1 MKERGAMAQAKV
13 WNIQMDGS
21 DVSFKARL
29 FSRKPTQK
37 QIDGVQHKLPSQTR
51 LVQMKIIGGPASIW
65 ALMWDDGTRIFTSTT
80 LDGPVKGKRNGQKI
94 RTDYR

>member
-1 MKERGAMAQAKV
+1 MAQAKV
-13 WNIQMDGS
+13 WKIEMDGS
-21 DVSFKARL
+21 DILFKARL

-37 QIDGVQHKLPSQTR
+37 QIDGVQGKLPSKTR
-51 LVQMKIIGGPASIW
+51 VVQMKINEGPASIW

-80 LDGPVKGKRNGQKI
+80 LDGPVKRKRNGQNI